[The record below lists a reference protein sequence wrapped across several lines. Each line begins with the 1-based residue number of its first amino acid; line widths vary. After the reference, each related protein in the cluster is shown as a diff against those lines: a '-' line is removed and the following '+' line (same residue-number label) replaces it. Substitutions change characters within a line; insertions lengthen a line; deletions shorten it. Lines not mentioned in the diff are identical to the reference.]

1 MSRAAAA
8 VRTVF
13 SEGFRAFFLGA
24 GLFAVVAMAIW
35 WGWLLVQ
42 AAGGIADLPP
52 AVPPFLWHGHEMV
65 FGYGAAA
72 LGGFFL
78 TAVPNWTGAKA
89 APHRFV
95 ALAFGLWLVGRL
107 AMWFGGSL
115 PAGLIALADL
125 AFVPLLGA
133 KILTQLL
140 QRPKPQN
147 MVFLAV
153 LAVYWLANL
162 SCHLEWMGLPGGDVW
177 VGLRA
182 GLVALAAMIV
192 VLGGRV
198 TPGFTRNA
206 MVQSGREWGLPV
218 NPAPLALAAGLS
230 SGLLPLAYLLRLPDA
245 GTGALAVLAGGLA
258 LARVALWRGGW
269 TLDRPILWI
278 MHLSYGL
285 NGLGLALLGLAG
297 LGLGSEVAGLHV
309 LAIGGVGGMTL
320 AMMSRATL
328 GHAGRP
334 LIAPGPV
341 AWAYAFLPLAALARW
356 AGSAFPA
363 LYTPAVLVAGG
374 LWLAAFALYL
384 AGLLEVFVTP
394 RASRSKG

>member
-1 MSRAAAA
+1 MSRAAVA

-24 GLFAVVAMAIW
+24 GIFAVLSMIVW
-35 WGWLLVQ
+35 EGWLAIH
-42 AAGGIADLPP
+42 AAGGLVELPIAIAPH
-52 AVPPFLWHGHEMV
+52 LWHGHEMV

-95 ALAFGLWLVGRL
+95 ALAFGLWLLGRL
-107 AMWFGGSL
+107 AMWSGGSL
-115 PAGLIALADL
+115 PAGVVALADL
-125 AFVPLLGA
+125 AFVPLLAA

-162 SCHLEWMGLPGGDVW
+162 TCHLEWLGLPGGDVW

-206 MVQSGREWGLPV
+206 MVQSGRETGLPA
-218 NPAPLALAAGLS
+218 NPAPLALAAGIS
-230 SGLLPLAYLLRLPDA
+230 AGLLPLAFLLRLPDQA
-245 GTGALAVLAGGLA
+245 TGALAVLAGVLA
-258 LARVALWRGGW
+258 LTRVVQWRGGW
-269 TLDRPILWI
+269 TMGRPILWI
-278 MHLSYGL
+278 LHLSYAL
-285 NGLGLALLGLAG
+285 NGVGLVLLGLAG

-341 AWAYAFLPLAALARW
+341 AWAYALIPLAALARW
-356 AGSAFPA
+356 TGSAWPA
-363 LYTPAVLVAGG
+363 LYNPAVLVAGG
-374 LWLAAFALYL
+374 LWLTAFALYL
-384 AGLLEVFVTP
+384 TGLLGIFVTP
-394 RASRSKG
+394 RASRRNG

>member
-230 SGLLPLAYLLRLPDA
+230 SGLLPLAYLLTRRPS
-245 GTGALAVLAGGLA
+245 AV
-258 LARVALWRGGW
+258 
-269 TLDRPILWI
+269 
-278 MHLSYGL
+278 
-285 NGLGLALLGLAG
+285 
-297 LGLGSEVAGLHV
+297 ELH
-309 LAIGGVGGMTL
+309 
-320 AMMSRATL
+320 
-328 GHAGRP
+328 H
-334 LIAPGPV
+334 
-341 AWAYAFLPLAALARW
+341 
-356 AGSAFPA
+356 
-363 LYTPAVLVAGG
+363 
-374 LWLAAFALYL
+374 
-384 AGLLEVFVTP
+384 
-394 RASRSKG
+394 